1 MKKIIGLTGPTGS
14 GKSSAALL
22 AKNYDLKVVDCD
34 KIARKAVKKGSK
46 GLEDLVSAFSS
57 GILKKD
63 GALNRRELAKRA
75 FSSKENTEL
84 LNKTVFPH
92 IKKLVMA
99 ELKDESILLDAPTL
113 FESGLNEIC
122 DVTVAVL
129 ADKEDR
135 IRRIIERDR
144 LSYENAL
151 IRINA
156 GKPDEYYKQRA
167 DYVVYNNADMEKYIK
182 EMTYIFKKYTEE

>member
-151 IRINA
+151 IRVNA

>member
-46 GLEDLVSAFSS
+46 GLEDLVIAFSS

-151 IRINA
+151 IRVNA
-156 GKPDEYYKQRA
+156 GKPDEYYKHRA